1 MNNILIFGHNSFIA
15 KNFIKNHSHKFN
27 LFFFRIYFKNKKT
40 FEKKL
45 FYFIKKNNIKTI
57 INFAANND
65 NNSKNNNFK
74 KILSSN
80 FDLPISLINISNI
93 TKTTVFL
100 FLSQDSS
107 DSKYLQNFYSLS
119 KNMLNYYLTS
129 KTIKTK
135 LRIFNIESTFGPGDN
150 NIKRLI
156 PSLMMKLDNHKTKI
170 NLHQKKKLLYV
181 KDLNK
186 EIVKLFKSKKIIIYK
201 NLKGKK
207 YDINKIYKI
216 LKIFKKNKIQ
226 YKKYN
231 KFYETFNWYKKYY

>member
-1 MNNILIFGHNSFIA
+1 
-15 KNFIKNHSHKFN
+15 
-27 LFFFRIYFKNKKT
+27 
-40 FEKKL
+40 
-45 FYFIKKNNIKTI
+45 
-57 INFAANND
+57 
-65 NNSKNNNFK
+65 
-74 KILSSN
+74 
-80 FDLPISLINISNI
+80 
-93 TKTTVFL
+93 
-100 FLSQDSS
+100 
-107 DSKYLQNFYSLS
+107 
-119 KNMLNYYLTS
+119 MLNYYLTS

-231 KFYETFNWYKKYY
+231 KFYETFNWYRKYY